1 MKKLLALT
9 LSAVFMVSLVACG
22 SGDTETPEELSV
34 GDTITTDIMEF
45 TLTRVEFADRLKYA
59 QFVSGQTPDQ
69 EYLLPI
75 DEPQTNTSYTFE
87 ADDGYKL
94 LSYSYTLNYTGKEE
108 IEVETAMGISAVY
121 DDGYTFEIAT
131 DAYLWSDFISIDGTT
146 ILHPLDPQ
154 GEGRGYMK
162 VPSEVESNTAAPLKI
177 TVSIPNGDGSTVDA
191 VYTIR

>member
-1 MKKLLALT
+1 MKKLLALM
-9 LSAVFMVSLVACG
+9 LSAAFMVSLAACG
-22 SGDTETPEELSV
+22 GGDTEASEELSIS
-34 GDTITTDIMEF
+34 DTITTDIMEF

-59 QFVSGQTPDQ
+59 QFISGQTPDQ

-87 ADDGYKL
+87 ADNGYKL

-108 IEVETAMGISAVY
+108 IEVEAAMGISAVY
-121 DDGYTFEIAT
+121 DDGYTFEIAS
-131 DAYLWSDFISIDGTT
+131 DAYLWSDYISIDGTT

-154 GEGRGYMK
+154 GEGRGYMR